1 MHFSRSGPFEIA
13 ILLFILAY
21 TASARSIEPLTVSR
35 RRLER
40 RRSLPSAVLVVL
52 IMISLFVA
60 VVGIFS
66 LPPIISSSS
75 C

>member
-13 ILLFILAY
+13 ILLSILAY
-21 TASARSIEPLTVSR
+21 TAPARSIELLTVFK

-60 VVGIFS
+60 VVGIF
-66 LPPIISSSS
+66 L
-75 C
+75 CLQ